1 MRCDIREYF
10 SKTSFQKRHLKKIRE
25 RLINEGL
32 RQSWRQER
40 VIAVEKECLIACYLL
55 MGNCI
60 ISYLDLPERLECA
73 AFGQNILH
81 PDNISCKGE
90 NIPHL
95 LPGSIDVWSERW
107 RGSIDY
113 EYV

>member
-40 VIAVEKECLIACYLL
+40 VIAVEKRMSGCLLSTHGEL
-55 MGNCI
+55 H
-60 ISYLDLPERLECA
+60 SYLDLPERLECP

-95 LPGSIDVWSERW
+95 LPGSIDVCFERW